1 MDTTDPEFWK
11 QFAGSGT
18 ANIVTV
24 LGIGLL
30 MGLKKLCERDTRCK
44 SHVHCCCLDFDVRD
58 KTMRS
63 SPESSDKPSVETI

>member
-63 SPESSDKPSVETI
+63 SPESSDELKAETV

>member
-1 MDTTDPEFWK
+1 MDTSDPEFWK

-58 KTMRS
+58 KTLRS
-63 SPESSDKPSVETI
+63 SPESSVKPSVETI